1 MKADYI
7 APAPAEIEKIK
18 HGDRETSNRYYL
30 ANYKYIQRIAKSY
43 CRRTNYYGWE
53 DLTQEVYLYFDKM
66 SFDSPAYFGRCLYKV
81 FSDYRY
87 GGQRKKAQLKDS
99 KCGIEYYVFDK
110 PIEGEEKE
118 VTTIGESLASDFNM
132 IEEIEPR
139 PDISQRLFDFF
150 CGYLAKEQKRVFA
163 QFYWTGKTYN
173 EIARDLGKNPRTVK
187 RTREEIFKKFRSN
200 ADTLKNWLYEVG
212 YYEYA
217 V

>member
-18 HGDRETSNRYYL
+18 HGDRETINRYYL

-132 IEEIEPR
+132 I
-139 PDISQRLFDFF
+139 D
-150 CGYLAKEQKRVFA
+150 VH
-163 QFYWTGKTYN
+163 
-173 EIARDLGKNPRTVK
+173 
-187 RTREEIFKKFRSN
+187 
-200 ADTLKNWLYEVG
+200 
-212 YYEYA
+212 
-217 V
+217 

>member
-18 HGDRETSNRYYL
+18 HGDRETINRYYL

-150 CGYLAKEQKRVFA
+150 CWYLAKEQKRVFA